1 MLSSNILTRAA
12 LYATV
17 AAVGWASNPNGD
29 YVLNIILFIIVSM
42 LLEMFAYKDGVVNGM
57 YIYKNLKPQDK
68 KNIDKILEDIE
79 DV

>member
-17 AAVGWASNPNGD
+17 ATVAWASNPSGN
-29 YVLNIILFIIVSM
+29 YFLNAILFIAISA
-42 LLEMFAYKDGVVNGM
+42 LLEMFAYKDGVINGM

-79 DV
+79 DA